1 MFVAILYLKSSEH
14 QRMLYSQKYVR
25 DKVSGTL
32 GFDKFKEKADE
43 MLQRKK
49 ELLALV
55 HLDID
60 PYHDIVDIY
69 GRETADNVL
78 RILETELNRRVVKG
92 YLTTRQ
98 AGDKFFCLVPFTDE
112 ETHNNW
118 FDGLSDMVESEG
130 KRICNVNIKLR
141 GVFLPYRVELYGK
154 ITMVKTVCHAQQKK
168 FSQMLLQFS
177 L

>member
-1 MFVAILYLKSSEH
+1 MNFYLLSIIAFGVFVAILYLKSSEH

-49 ELLALV
+49 ELLALI

-78 RILETELNRRVVKG
+78 RILGTELNRRVVKG

-112 ETHNNW
+112 ETP
-118 FDGLSDMVESEG
+118 LSRPSVRGSRAEPEG
-130 KRICNVNIKLR
+130 AGEVN
-141 GVFLPYRVELYGK
+141 F
-154 ITMVKTVCHAQQKK
+154 
-168 FSQMLLQFS
+168 F
-177 L
+177 